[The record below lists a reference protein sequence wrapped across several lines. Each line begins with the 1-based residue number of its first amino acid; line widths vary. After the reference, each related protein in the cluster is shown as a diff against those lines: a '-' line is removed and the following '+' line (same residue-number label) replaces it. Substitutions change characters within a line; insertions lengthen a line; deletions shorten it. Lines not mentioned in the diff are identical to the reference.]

1 MNALKRARERSNASS
16 SVCCTALQFTHFDVG
31 LRLLFS
37 LRHQEFV
44 RVENEVKNEA
54 KTKTFTKFSLA
65 CTVRSCSYTI
75 PWSQYGNRGFV
86 CVCVLLYMSV
96 SVCDVLLAVTGY
108 IAGVAERRGNLFV
121 QVLVQK

>member
-1 MNALKRARERSNASS
+1 M
-16 SVCCTALQFTHFDVG
+16 
-31 LRLLFS
+31 
-37 LRHQEFV
+37 
-44 RVENEVKNEA
+44 ENEVKNEA

-86 CVCVLLYMSV
+86 FVCVLLCMSV